1 MKSQK
6 NHRWNTQEYEK
17 RTKELFRTDLHKL
30 YPSESWALYRI
41 LPKCKSILDLGC
53 GNGAMASI
61 SNKISKLSKYHGVD
75 HQSKLIEDA
84 KKKFKYATFQSSD
97 LISFL
102 NKNKKKY
109 DCVMSWSVIKSFKNW
124 RNLINLMVD
133 SAKKYVVCDI
143 RVANVEDEFFDENI
157 CWAEYQGRRGP
168 IVVVNYNTFKK
179 SLESLKKKVGRAE
192 FVAYQSEWGKFVN
205 FKKNFKP
212 DTFLLTCVL
221 HKKKTEK
228 KIEIFERLPDNL
240 KR

>member
-1 MKSQK
+1 
-6 NHRWNTQEYEK
+6 
-17 RTKELFRTDLHKL
+17 
-30 YPSESWALYRI
+30 
-41 LPKCKSILDLGC
+41 
-53 GNGAMASI
+53 
-61 SNKISKLSKYHGVD
+61 
-75 HQSKLIEDA
+75 
-84 KKKFKYATFQSSD
+84 
-97 LISFL
+97 
-102 NKNKKKY
+102 
-109 DCVMSWSVIKSFKNW
+109 MSWSVIKSFKNW
-124 RNLINLMVD
+124 RRLISLMCD

-143 RVANVEDEFFDENI
+143 RVANVESEFFDENI

-179 SLESLKKKVGRAE
+179 SIERLKRKFERVE

-240 KR
+240 ER